1 MKEIKL
7 STVLI
12 RAQRIA
18 IEEERRII
26 VYRDENDVWTMNR
39 YIPFFLQLEIRQLQT
54 VILINAYTGYETIT
68 TVETVIPLLPWSIL

>member
-7 STVLI
+7 STVLV

-26 VYRDENDVWTMNR
+26 VYRNKEDVWTLDR
-39 YIPFFLQLEIRQLQT
+39 YFPKHLNCVSKS
-54 VILINAYTGYETIT
+54 VILVNAYTGYETLMNSDDLKYIMPHRT
-68 TVETVIPLLPWSIL
+68 L